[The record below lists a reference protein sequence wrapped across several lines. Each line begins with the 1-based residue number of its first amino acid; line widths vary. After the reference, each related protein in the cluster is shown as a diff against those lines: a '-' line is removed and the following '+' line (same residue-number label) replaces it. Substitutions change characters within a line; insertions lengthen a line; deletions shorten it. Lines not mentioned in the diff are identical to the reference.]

1 MILNNSKLFNIK
13 NINCENLT
21 KSTIEFISEKKEE
34 YNISI
39 CYDIEFEEDD
49 LIISLIEMKNQR
61 QDNFNIVFGND
72 MIFYCGELSEKGESN
87 QNYIYDI
94 FKNQKH
100 LIIENLDS
108 NFKLEDDYE
117 LLTKIS
123 NAGNVEFY
131 FKYSRPK
138 LKKSFEDYLASFDL
152 LDRRN
157 FHVQNYYI
165 NPYRKFQKFCGY
177 YHEYGDALIK
187 DKFVKYPSKINI
199 GVCGRAGAGK
209 STLLNVILGEKR
221 CLEGQGMSVS
231 NFIVSYSHPNYPIN
245 LIDFPGFGDKNHAVN
260 LIKKIK
266 EKNTHLNK
274 IKEQFHVIIYCIKF
288 GERTFLDKEEDVIRE
303 LMELKVKIIFV
314 FTKGEKQESSSFKRF
329 KNNFLKDL
337 SNLLQKINID
347 INKNDIDIV
356 SIYSMKEES
365 HENIIEPFGLDIL
378 FEKIYNY
385 LKEKKIEDWVFEV
398 IDSTDDEKK
407 LDELINMT
415 ELMKN
420 LFFQKNHIKLL
431 IQ

>member
-1 MILNNSKLFNIK
+1 
-13 NINCENLT
+13 
-21 KSTIEFISEKKEE
+21 
-34 YNISI
+34 
-39 CYDIEFEEDD
+39 
-49 LIISLIEMKNQR
+49 MKNQR

-165 NPYRKFQKFCGY
+165 NPKRKFQKFCGY

-385 LKEKKIEDWVFEV
+385 LKEKK
-398 IDSTDDEKK
+398 
-407 LDELINMT
+407 N
-415 ELMKN
+415 
-420 LFFQKNHIKLL
+420 
-431 IQ
+431 